1 MLGGMISHAAG
12 FYGFRVKGIDG
23 VPDLLA
29 PLRGS
34 VALVV
39 NVASQCG
46 YTPQYAGLERLYR
59 ELKGQRF
66 TVIGFPCNQFGDQE
80 PGAEADI
87 MRFCTITYNVTFPLS
102 AKIEVN
108 GANRHPLFAWL
119 TAPENGFGG
128 DVQWNFEKFLIDREG
143 RLIGRYPSGTK
154 PEDNGLLQE
163 IAQVL

>member
-1 MLGGMISHAAG
+1 MSD
-12 FYGFRVKGIDG
+12 FYSFRVKGIDG
-23 VPDLLA
+23 VADMLA

-34 VALVV
+34 FALIV

-46 YTPQYAGLERLYR
+46 YTPQYAALERMYR

-66 TVIGFPCNQFGDQE
+66 TVIGFPCNQFGQQE

-87 MRFCTITYNVTFPLS
+87 MRFCTINYNVTFPLS

-119 TAPENGFGG
+119 TAPENGFAG
-128 DVQWNFEKFLIDREG
+128 DLQWNFEKFLIDRNG
-143 RLIGRYPSGTK
+143 KLIGRYPSGTT
-154 PEDNGLLQE
+154 PEDNGLMQE
-163 IAQVL
+163 IATAL

>member
-1 MLGGMISHAAG
+1 MSD
-12 FYGFRVKGIDG
+12 FYSFRVKSIDG
-23 VPDLLA
+23 VSDLLA

-46 YTPQYAGLERLYR
+46 YTPQYAALERMYR

-66 TVIGFPCNQFGDQE
+66 TVIGFPCNQFGQQE

-87 MRFCTITYNVTFPLS
+87 MRFCTINYNVTFPLS

-108 GANRHPLFAWL
+108 GANRHPLYAWL
-119 TAPENGFGG
+119 TAPENGFAG
-128 DVQWNFEKFLIDREG
+128 DLQWNFEKFLIDRQG
-143 RLIGRYPSGTK
+143 KLIGRYPSGTK

-163 IAQVL
+163 IATAL

>member
-1 MLGGMISHAAG
+1 MKDITGKPVSLSQYQGK
-12 FYGFRVKGIDG
+12 V
-23 VPDLLA
+23 VLL
-29 PLRGS
+29 
-34 VALVV
+34 V

-66 TVIGFPCNQFGDQE
+66 TVIGFPCNQFGEQE

-87 MRFCTITYNVTFPLS
+87 MRFCTVTYNVTFPLS

-119 TAPENGFGG
+119 TAPENRFAG
-128 DVQWNFEKFLIDREG
+128 DLQWNFEKFLIDREG

-154 PEDNGLLQE
+154 PEDNGMLQE

>member
-1 MLGGMISHAAG
+1 MADSSQSD
-12 FYGFRVKGIDG
+12 FYSFRVKGIAG
-23 VPDLLA
+23 RPDLRA

-66 TVIGFPCNQFGDQE
+66 TVIGFPCNQFGEQE

-87 MRFCTITYNVTFPLS
+87 MRFCTVTYNVTFPLS
-102 AKIEVN
+102 AKVDVK
-108 GANRHPLFAWL
+108 GAQGHPLHTWL
-119 TAPENGFGG
+119 TA
-128 DVQWNFEKFLIDREG
+128 
-143 RLIGRYPSGTK
+143 
-154 PEDNGLLQE
+154 
-163 IAQVL
+163 